1 MTFNDLVAGQIRTAM
16 ENTPGLSERHMF
28 GGVAF
33 ILEGNM
39 CCGLI
44 EDRLVVR
51 VGPQDYGS
59 ALREPHA
66 RPMDFTGRPLTGFVY
81 VDREGYEAP
90 SALRK
95 WLERGLEFVRTLP
108 PK

>member
-39 CCGLI
+39 CCGVI

-51 VGPQDYGS
+51 VGPEAYEH
-59 ALREPHA
+59 ALREPYA
-66 RPMDFTGRPLTGFVY
+66 RPMDFTGRPLNGFVY
-81 VDREGYEAP
+81 VDREGYQSE
-90 SALRK
+90 SSLRE
-95 WLERGLEFVRTLP
+95 WIERSVAFVRTLP